1 MEIRTSY
8 VNNLKTL
15 NDVQKETEEF
25 KKDITLNI
33 NNFKKLSYLYDREAL
48 ARMLQN
54 IIVTKKG
61 TYPNNPD
68 FGVGIENYMFEL
80 ADGKT
85 MSEMMTNINEQIARW
100 ISKNEDIDI
109 QVDGQ
114 YLKSNNN
121 QYVNL
126 VLYFSVTRNPSLNII
141 GEDNSD
147 IFTLF
152 LTNDLKNRRIVSK
165 LEL

>member
-1 MEIRTSY
+1 MDIRTSY
-8 VNNLKTL
+8 NNNLKTL
-15 NDVQKETEEF
+15 NEIQKENENF

-48 ARMLQN
+48 ARMIQN

-85 MSEMMTNINEQIARW
+85 LSELTSNINEQL
-100 ISKNEDIDI
+100 SKWVRNDYNI

-114 YLKSNNN
+114 YINSNNN
-121 QYVNL
+121 QYKNL
-126 VLYFSVTRNPSLNII
+126 VLYFSISTEDNSNVF
-141 GEDNSD
+141 GEDNTEL
-147 IFTLF
+147 FALF
-152 LTNDLKNRRIVSK
+152 LTNDLKNKKIISK

>member
-1 MEIRTSY
+1 M
-8 VNNLKTL
+8 
-15 NDVQKETEEF
+15 F
-25 KKDITLNI
+25 ITLNI
-33 NNFKKLSYLYDREAL
+33 NNFKKLSYLNDREAL
-48 ARMLQN
+48 ARMIQN

-85 MSEMMTNINEQIARW
+85 LSELTSNINEQL
-100 ISKNEDIDI
+100 SKWVRNDYNI

-114 YLKSNNN
+114 YINSNNN
-121 QYVNL
+121 QYKNL
-126 VLYFSVTRNPSLNII
+126 VLYFSISTEDNSNVF
-141 GEDNSD
+141 GEDNTEL
-147 IFTLF
+147 FALF
-152 LTNDLKNRRIVSK
+152 LTNDLKNKKIISK

>member
-8 VNNLKTL
+8 NNNLKTL
-15 NDVQKETEEF
+15 NEIQKENENF

-48 ARMLQN
+48 ARMIQN

-85 MSEMMTNINEQIARW
+85 LSELTSNINEQL
-100 ISKNEDIDI
+100 SKWVRNDYNI

-114 YLKSNNN
+114 YINSNNN
-121 QYVNL
+121 QYKNL
-126 VLYFSVTRNPSLNII
+126 VLYFSISTEDNSNVF
-141 GEDNSD
+141 GEDNTEL
-147 IFTLF
+147 FALF
-152 LTNDLKNRRIVSK
+152 LTNDLKNKKIISK

>member
-1 MEIRTSY
+1 MDIRTSY
-8 VNNLKTL
+8 NNNLKTL
-15 NDVQKETEEF
+15 NEIQKENENF

-48 ARMLQN
+48 ARMIQN

-85 MSEMMTNINEQIARW
+85 LSELTSNINEQL
-100 ISKNEDIDI
+100 SKWVRNDYNI

-114 YLKSNNN
+114 YVNSNNN
-121 QYVNL
+121 QYKNL
-126 VLYFSVTRNPSLNII
+126 VLYFSISTEDNSNVF
-141 GEDNSD
+141 GEDNTEL
-147 IFTLF
+147 FALF
-152 LTNDLKNRRIVSK
+152 LTNDLKNKKIISK